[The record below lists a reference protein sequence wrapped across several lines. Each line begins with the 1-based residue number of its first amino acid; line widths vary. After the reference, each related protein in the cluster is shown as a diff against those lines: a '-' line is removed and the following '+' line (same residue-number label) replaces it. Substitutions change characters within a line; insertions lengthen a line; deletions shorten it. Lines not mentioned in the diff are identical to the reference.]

1 MRNTSFDIYLAWSD
15 RIVRVEADMSTLAAL
30 LAAGLAVE
38 SGCQTGGCGCCIL
51 PYVEGDLVHRDSC
64 LSAGDSASREPP
76 PAWCLRCSTIHSD
89 RSSQRHRLLGHTRR
103 RHGRGVARVAAPFSH
118 WRDSAAVAFVAVWL
132 RRLAAY
138 GPLLMWPRADRERV
152 HTPSE

>member
-64 LSAGDSASREPP
+64 LSAGDRARFFCP
-76 PAWCLRCSTIHSD
+76 CV
-89 RSSQRHRLLGHTRR
+89 TR
-103 RHGRGVARVAAPFSH
+103 AAT
-118 WRDSAAVAFVAVWL
+118 RMV
-132 RRLAAY
+132 LA
-138 GPLLMWPRADRERV
+138 L
-152 HTPSE
+152 